1 MSEIVS
7 AEAIAGR
14 IYSIRGQK
22 VMLDRDLAALYRVA
36 TRVLNQAVSRNLER
50 FPCDFMFELSRDE
63 ITGISQFVISS
74 NIKYSKRVR
83 AFTEHGALMAASLLN
98 SPHAIQ
104 TSLFVVR
111 AFVRLRE
118 MLVTHV
124 ELKRKIEELEAQ
136 YDEKFRI
143 VFAALRQLLEPG
155 DSPPRK
161 IGFTARE
168 KRQPYCDSA
177 AAPSPALTP
186 AARKRWDRL
195 TPKLQTMLLGNVWCG
210 ACRQAGG
217 MQLLSGKIEK
227 GQLVLHGTCAACGE
241 PVARMVERD

>member
-1 MSEIVS
+1 MTGVIST
-7 AEAIAGR
+7 EAIAGR

-50 FPCDFMFELSRDE
+50 FPGDFMFELSRDE
-63 ITGISQFVISS
+63 IRGISQFVISS

-83 AFTEHGALMAASLLN
+83 AFTEHGALMAAGLLN

-118 MLVTHV
+118 MLATHV

-143 VFAALRQLLEPG
+143 VFAALRQLLEPE
-155 DSPPRK
+155 DEPPRK

-168 KRQPYCDSA
+168 KRQSYGGSA
-177 AAPSPALTP
+177 AAPAPAFTP
-186 AARKRWDRL
+186 AAKKRWERIP
-195 TPKLQTMLLGNVWCG
+195 PKL
-210 ACRQAGG
+210 
-217 MQLLSGKIEK
+217 
-227 GQLVLHGTCAACGE
+227 
-241 PVARMVERD
+241 